1 MESVTSVLEL
11 MGMLM
16 LVAAA
21 ATAVGTLTV
30 LAIPGALAVAGI
42 GLLSVSFVV
51 TQIGA
56 RR

>member
-1 MESVTSVLEL
+1 MESVTSALEL
-11 MGMLM
+11 IGMLL

-21 ATAVGTLTV
+21 ATAVGTATV
-30 LAIPGALAVAGI
+30 LALPGALAVAGV
-42 GLLSVSFVV
+42 GLLIVSFVV